1 MSHHHHHA
9 ERGAAGGDGDGE
21 HGPLAE
27 APRRP
32 WLRRVVLAPVFAY
45 PRWISP
51 GLAPSCRF
59 EPSCSAYA
67 VQVVDRFGILRG
79 LALAIWRVARCNPL
93 GGSGLDRAEDQRIFP
108 LFSRTKRQA
117 K

>member
-1 MSHHHHHA
+1 MSRHQHG
-9 ERGAAGGDGDGE
+9 ERPAAAGGCEGD
-21 HGPLAE
+21 HAPLADS
-27 APRRP
+27 ARRP

-45 PRWISP
+45 QRWISP

-79 LALAIWRVARCNPL
+79 LVLAIWRVARCNPL